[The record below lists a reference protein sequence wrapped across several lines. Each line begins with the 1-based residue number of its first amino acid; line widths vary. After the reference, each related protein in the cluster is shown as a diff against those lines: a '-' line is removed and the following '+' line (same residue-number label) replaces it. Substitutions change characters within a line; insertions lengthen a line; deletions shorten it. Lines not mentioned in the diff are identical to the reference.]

1 MQSLKSF
8 AEDIINQSKAGKI
21 NAQTGFWASD
31 IAVRVFVILH
41 DQKIEL
47 RRLKM
52 ETSSHAWV
60 REQNGILVLVPLDN
74 EFAQLQQ
81 QIAIL
86 ENKISTNQKVADA
99 LDRVFNELQLEPPTA
114 ALTARIREIQTQIMQ
129 LNESLTVNL
138 APFQRAAQLVAA
150 DLEKIPEVLRLRDA
164 NAIQVAALEN
174 ESRAIETKFAKIQEI
189 LQAAIR

>member
-8 AEDIINQSKAGKI
+8 TEDIINQSKAGKI

-41 DQKIEL
+41 DQKIEIL
-47 RRLKM
+47 RLKG
-52 ETSSHAWV
+52 ETFAHAWV
-60 REQNGILVLVPLDN
+60 NSKLEVVPLDN

-81 QIAIL
+81 QITTL

-99 LDRVFNELQLEPPTA
+99 LDRVFDEMQLEPPTA
-114 ALTARIREIQTQIMQ
+114 ALTARSGEIHEQIRRLTED
-129 LNESLTVNL
+129 LTVAL
-138 APFQRAAQLVAA
+138 VPYQRAAQMASA

-174 ESRAIETKFAKIQEI
+174 ESQAIETKLAKIQEI
-189 LQAAIR
+189 LRAVIR